1 MKKPLPISLNSELI
15 EWILSK
21 TDNERF
27 RNKSHLVEVA
37 LKEFRKRQLEG
48 PRE

>member
-1 MKKPLPISLNSELI
+1 MKKPFPISLDAELI

-27 RNKSHLVEVA
+27 RNKSHMVEVA
-37 LKEFRKRQLEG
+37 LKEYRKRQEQ
-48 PRE
+48 EKIN

>member
-1 MKKPLPISLNSELI
+1 VKKAFPISLDAEI
-15 EWILSK
+15 AEWILSK

-37 LKEFRKRQLEG
+37 LKEFRKRQEEELK
-48 PRE
+48 